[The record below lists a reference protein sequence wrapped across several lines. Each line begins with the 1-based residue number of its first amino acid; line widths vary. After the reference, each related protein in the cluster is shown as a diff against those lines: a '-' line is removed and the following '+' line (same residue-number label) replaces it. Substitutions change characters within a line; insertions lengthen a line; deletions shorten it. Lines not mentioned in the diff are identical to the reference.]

1 MFSHINPSSKRVI
14 FWTFSHIKSFHQ
26 IRHTNE
32 GSHSLM
38 SKTSSSL
45 LSKGEIY
52 FSLKDRKLWQRNE
65 SPTYQRTFTLNNKQI
80 PITTNVT
87 RIYNLRKQQI
97 LFFAY
102 FCDLLSISSIF
113 LTFIFQT
120 FVKLLSYTIFAT
132 LTITHSMS

>member
-1 MFSHINPSSKRVI
+1 M
-14 FWTFSHIKSFHQ
+14 FSHIKSFHQ

-32 GSHSLM
+32 GSHNLM

-65 SPTYQRTFTLNNKQI
+65 SPTYQRNFTLNNKQI
-80 PITTNVT
+80 PITANVT
-87 RIYNLRKQQI
+87 KVYNLRKQQI
-97 LFFAY
+97 LFLHIFVT
-102 FCDLLSISSIF
+102 FCPYLPFF